1 LNSKKAAPKK
11 ARVSTSDAQEW
22 TAGRTD
28 LNTLKH
34 IKDCQVRL
42 LAGSPTDILA
52 GGATTLTV
60 GARAGKS
67 WLPLLAQELNEKHL
81 LEVRSL
87 EKRVSQIEELLSNF

>member
-1 LNSKKAAPKK
+1 
-11 ARVSTSDAQEW
+11 
-22 TAGRTD
+22 
-28 LNTLKH
+28 
-34 IKDCQVRL
+34 
-42 LAGSPTDILA
+42 
-52 GGATTLTV
+52 V